1 MPIFQDDLDHPPA
14 LADAPGA
21 TEPPHPVSLQQQ
33 AVLPSLSRKVS
44 EESIRTEL
52 CEGPLLESPRPST
65 PESDAAAA
73 TSDRAELIE
82 RLKRGESPTWI
93 PARHVGSPRSAR
105 DGHLA
110 HNMTQ
115 LESLLN
121 NLPRPTTPRSPRPP
135 SSSSSLLP
143 PANITPERANGVT
156 EEDERLR
163 EGLSIQR
170 PRSALHSGDFTEDQP
185 RTEQQTAQESE
196 SKHRTNEFLA
206 SRSSWVA
213 TSPPRDFSP
222 FQFERRIPFSGPND
236 DYRSIPSSLSSSF
249 SSSFVYKPPT
259 SPLVQS
265 ESNDDIDLSVPLNSI
280 DIAGSPMHVNS
291 RRHTLHSAT
300 SSPLSF
306 TSPSYA
312 ALRRQNSLRG
322 GAVLPYQA
330 HQPRRSLTS
339 APHVQLPGTSPQTP
353 AFLKPRRPSFNS
365 DTSPLQHASMV
376 GSYEE
381 SILRG
386 RMSTTPS
393 KPLDF
398 LAQIGVLGLG
408 KCKSS
413 LRCPAHVTL
422 PFPAV
427 FYSYGG
433 TSQGRVRSED
443 GPSPYV
449 GQIDLENG
457 LPNPEEGQRSKKKM
471 QSRYAERKTT
481 DDDVAMGDGTAM
493 ADGSDREV
501 RRAQRARRRSGSPRA
516 PPGGSYRIP
525 EKGQI
530 QIVIKNPNKT
540 AVKLFLVPYDLVG
553 MEPGTKTFIRQ
564 RSYSAGPIMEN
575 MPGLEDIAGSG
586 RPILRYLVH
595 LHICCPAKGRYY
607 LYKSVRIVFANRVP
621 DGKEKLR
628 NETTCPEPRYTPYK
642 PIRVMHPPVFSN
654 SGPAATLAAEK
665 AFRRRS
671 AGYPL
676 GPSLYALDPTDGL
689 SQSPQAMGQQSSPS
703 PFSFGGNN
711 QPVEPIPFALSG
723 RTRLGSDISD
733 CTITTTTTPGIRSP
747 QSAQASR
754 PTTKDGWDAHIAR
767 YDKLNKGDVGYGGN
781 AFAPSRRGSP
791 GGTEGLLS
799 QRLRSLGVQNQGELP
814 SDSQE
819 TPE

>member
-1 MPIFQDDLDHPPA
+1 MPIFQDDLEQSSPVPDC
-14 LADAPGA
+14 ADA
-21 TEPPHPVSLQQQ
+21 TESVSVHQQTKI
-33 AVLPSLSRKVS
+33 PSLMRKLS

-52 CEGPLLESPRPST
+52 CEGIILESSRLST
-65 PESDAAAA
+65 PENDAAAI

-82 RLKRGESPTWI
+82 RLKRGESPTWV
-93 PARHVGSPRSAR
+93 PNRHVGLPRSAK
-105 DGHLA
+105 DTPFA
-110 HNMTQ
+110 HNITQ
-115 LESLLN
+115 LETLFN
-121 NLPRPTTPRSPRPP
+121 NLPLPTTPRSPRPR
-135 SSSSSLLP
+135 SSSSNLLP
-143 PANITPERANGVT
+143 PASITPEKIDGSR
-156 EEDERLR
+156 EDDERFR
-163 EGLSIQR
+163 DGSSIQR
-170 PRSALHSGDFTEDQP
+170 PRSALHSGNFTEDQP
-185 RTEQQTAQESE
+185 RGKQQGAQEE
-196 SKHRTNEFLA
+196 EEQDRRTVKPLA
-206 SRSSWVA
+206 SRNPWVA
-213 TSPPRDFSP
+213 TSPPRDFP
-222 FQFERRIPFSGPND
+222 AFQFEGRIPFPVAHD
-236 DYRSIPSSLSSSF
+236 DYRSVPSSLSSSF

-265 ESNDDIDLSVPLNSI
+265 ESNDDIDLSEPLHSI
-280 DIAGSPMHVNS
+280 DIAASPLNVNS
-291 RRHTLHSAT
+291 RRHTLNSTA
-300 SSPLSF
+300 SLPF
-306 TSPSYA
+306 AVPSPSHP
-312 ALRRQNSLRG
+312 ALQRRSSQRG
-322 GAVLPYQA
+322 TTLPYQA

-339 APHVQLPGTSPQTP
+339 TPKVIHAGSSPQTP
-353 AFLKPRRPSFNS
+353 AFLRPRRPSFNA

-433 TSQGRVRSED
+433 TSQGHVRSDD

-457 LPNPEEGQRSKKKM
+457 LPNPEEGQRSKRKM
-471 QSRYAERKTT
+471 QTRVAERRIIE
-481 DDDVAMGDGTAM
+481 DDVAMADGPAM
-493 ADGSDREV
+493 ADGSEREA
-501 RRAQRARRRSGSPRA
+501 RRAQRAARRRSRSPRA

-540 AVKLFLVPYDLVG
+540 AVKLFLVPYDLAG

-575 MPGLEDIAGSG
+575 APGLEETAGSD

-607 LYKSVRIVFANRVP
+607 LYKSVRVVFANRVP

-628 NETTCPEPRYTPYK
+628 NETTCPEPQYTPYK
-642 PIRVMHPPVFSN
+642 PIRIMHPPLSN
-654 SGPAATLAAEK
+654 SSGPAATLAAEK

-671 AGYPL
+671 AAFPL
-676 GPSLYALDPTDGL
+676 GQSLHGLDAPDGL
-689 SQSPQAMGQQSSPS
+689 SQSPQAIGRQPSPS
-703 PFSFGGNN
+703 PFSFGDNN
-711 QPVEPIPFALSG
+711 QPVEAIPFALSG
-723 RTRLGSDISD
+723 RARHGSDISD
-733 CTITTTTTPGIRSP
+733 STNTATMTPCVLSP
-747 QSAQASR
+747 QSSQASR
-754 PTTKDGWDAHIAR
+754 PTTKDGWEDDIAR
-767 YDKLNKGDVGYGGN
+767 YQKLNKGDVGYGGN
-781 AFAPSRRGSP
+781 VFAPSGHGSS

-799 QRLRSLGVQNQGELP
+799 QRLRSLGVQNQGELL
-814 SDSQE
+814 SDSRE
-819 TPE
+819 SPE

>member
-1 MPIFQDDLDHPPA
+1 MPIFQDDLEHPPPA
-14 LADAPGA
+14 ADCPGA
-21 TEPPHPVSLQQQ
+21 TEPASFHQQTTM
-33 AVLPSLSRKVS
+33 PSLARKLS

-52 CEGPLLESPRPST
+52 CEGPILESPRPST
-65 PESDAAAA
+65 PESDSAAV

-82 RLKRGESPTWI
+82 RLKRGESPTWV
-93 PARHVGSPRSAR
+93 PNRHVGSPRNAK
-105 DGHLA
+105 DAPFA
-110 HNMTQ
+110 HNITQ
-115 LESLLN
+115 LESLFN
-121 NLPRPTTPRSPRPP
+121 NLPRPTTPRNSRPL
-135 SSSSSLLP
+135 SSSSNLLP
-143 PANITPERANGVT
+143 PASITPEKADGPQ
-156 EEDERLR
+156 EDDERLR
-163 EGLSIQR
+163 EGLRIQR

-185 RTEQQTAQESE
+185 RGKQQGAQEELEE
-196 SKHRTNEFLA
+196 SNHRHTECLA
-206 SRSSWVA
+206 SRNSWIA
-213 TSPPRDFSP
+213 TSPPRDFSA
-222 FQFERRIPFSGPND
+222 FRLEGRIPFPAAHD
-236 DYRSIPSSLSSSF
+236 DYRSVPSSLSSSF

-265 ESNDDIDLSVPLNSI
+265 ESNDDVDLSAPLHSINITASPLN
-280 DIAGSPMHVNS
+280 VNS
-291 RRHTLHSAT
+291 RRHTLNSAVG
-300 SSPLSF
+300 SPF
-306 TSPSYA
+306 AVPSPSYP
-312 ALRRQNSLRG
+312 ALHRQTLQR

-339 APHVQLPGTSPQTP
+339 ASQVILAGTSPQTP
-353 AFLKPRRPSFNS
+353 AFLRPRRPSFNA

-413 LRCPAHVTL
+413 LRCPPHVTL

-457 LPNPEEGQRSKKKM
+457 LPNPEDGQRSKRKM
-471 QSRYAERKTT
+471 QTR
-481 DDDVAMGDGTAM
+481 VADRRIVEDNVTMSDGPAM
-493 ADGSDREV
+493 ADGSDREA

-540 AVKLFLVPYDLVG
+540 AVKLFLVPYDLAG

-564 RSYSAGPIMEN
+564 RSYSAGPIIEN
-575 MPGLEDIAGSG
+575 APGLEEAVGSD

-607 LYKSVRIVFANRVP
+607 LYKSIRIVFANRVP

-642 PIRVMHPPVFSN
+642 PIRVMHPPLSN
-654 SGPAATLAAEK
+654 SSGPAATLAAEK

-671 AGYPL
+671 AGFSL
-676 GPSLYALDPTDGL
+676 GQSIYGLDGPDGL
-689 SQSPQAMGQQSSPS
+689 SQSPQATGQKSSPS
-703 PFSFGGNN
+703 PFSFGDNT
-711 QPVEPIPFALSG
+711 QPVEAIPFALSG
-723 RTRLGSDISD
+723 RPRLGSDISD
-733 CTITTTTTPGIRSP
+733 STNTTTTTPGILSP
-747 QSAQASR
+747 QYSQASR
-754 PTTKDGWDAHIAR
+754 PTTKDGWEAHIAR
-767 YDKLNKGDVGYGGN
+767 YEKLNKGDVGYGGN
-781 AFAPSRRGSP
+781 AFVPSGRGSP

-814 SDSQE
+814 SDSRE
-819 TPE
+819 SPE

>member
-1 MPIFQDDLDHPPA
+1 MPIFQDDLDLDHPESTA
-14 LADAPGA
+14 GAPGA
-21 TEPPHPVSLQQQ
+21 EPPHPITIHRQQTM
-33 AVLPSLSRKVS
+33 APSLTRKLS
-44 EESIRTEL
+44 EESIRTDL
-52 CEGPLLESPRPST
+52 CEGPMLESPRPST
-65 PESDAAAA
+65 PDNDTAAV

-93 PARHVGSPRSAR
+93 PNRHVGSPEVAR
-105 DGHLA
+105 DGLRTHSI
-110 HNMTQ
+110 TQ
-115 LESLLN
+115 LESLFN
-121 NLPRPTTPRSPRPP
+121 NLPRPTTPRSSRPP
-135 SSSSSLLP
+135 SSSSNLLP
-143 PANITPERANGVT
+143 SANITPEKSDGSK
-156 EEDERLR
+156 EEDERVR

-185 RTEQQTAQESE
+185 RAVQQPAQESE
-196 SKHRTNEFLA
+196 DNQCANEFLT
-206 SRSSWVA
+206 SRTSWIA
-213 TSPPRDFSP
+213 TSPPRDFSS
-222 FQFERRIPFSGPND
+222 FHFDRRIPFPSSND
-236 DYRSIPSSLSSSF
+236 DFRSVPSSLSSSF

-265 ESNDDIDLSVPLNSI
+265 ESNDDLDLSLPLNSI
-280 DIAGSPMHVNS
+280 DIAASPLGINS
-291 RRHTLHSAT
+291 RRHTLNST
-300 SSPLSF
+300 VSSPFAF
-306 TSPSYA
+306 TSPSSA
-312 ALRRQNSLRG
+312 ALHRRASQRG
-322 GAVLPYQA
+322 SGALPYQA

-339 APHVQLPGTSPQTP
+339 APNAPLPATSPQTP
-353 AFLKPRRPSFNS
+353 SLLRPRRPSFNNP
-365 DTSPLQHASMV
+365 DASPLQHASMV

-433 TSQGRVRSED
+433 ASQGRVSSED

-457 LPNPEEGQRSKKKM
+457 LSNPEEGQRAKRKM
-471 QSRYAERKTT
+471 QSRYAERKIAE
-481 DDDVAMGDGTAM
+481 DDVVMGEASM
-493 ADGSDREV
+493 VADGSDLDARK
-501 RRAQRARRRSGSPRA
+501 AQRSKRRSGSPRA

-525 EKGQI
+525 EKGQV

-540 AVKLFLVPYDLVG
+540 AVKLFLVPYDLAG

-564 RSYSAGPIMEN
+564 RSYSAGPIIEN
-575 MPGLEDIAGSG
+575 APGLEENAEPGK
-586 RPILRYLVH
+586 PILRYLVH

-607 LYKSVRIVFANRVP
+607 LYKSIRIVFANRVP

-642 PIRVMHPPVFSN
+642 PIRVMHPPLSN
-654 SGPAATLAAEK
+654 SSGPAATLAAEK

-671 AGYPL
+671 SGFPF
-676 GPSLYALDPTDGL
+676 GPSMYALDAADGL
-689 SQSPQAMGQQSSPS
+689 SHSPQKAAGQHSSAS
-703 PFSFGGNN
+703 PFSFSGDN
-711 QPVEPIPFALSG
+711 QPVEPVPFALSG
-723 RTRLGSDISD
+723 RARLGSDISD
-733 CTITTTTTPGIRSP
+733 CTSTTTTTADVRSP
-747 QSAQASR
+747 QSPSR
-754 PTTKDGWDAHIAR
+754 PTTNNGWDAQIAK
-767 YDKLNKGDVGYGGN
+767 YEKLNKGDVGYGGL
-781 AFAPSRRGSP
+781 SGRVSP

-799 QRLRSLGVQNQGELP
+799 QRLRSLGVQNQGRATLERRE
-814 SDSQE
+814 SQE
-819 TPE
+819 